1 MISILTSGD
10 VTFTNALMKLLLSF
24 VAGGLI
30 GLNREKQNQAA
41 GFRTHVLIGMGSCL
55 IMLISIYIPQEF
67 INFKNG
73 DPGRIAAQVI
83 TGIGF
88 LGAGAIMRL
97 GDHVKGITTAA
108 SIWISAAI
116 GLAIGA
122 GMAWIAL
129 TALVLVLITLSFLEL
144 LERFLFKKKTFKIVS
159 IQIKQPKIDL
169 DLIKNVLKHAKLKFE
184 ILEYRQNNYLGIFN
198 VEVLITVQASFPL
211 EAFMNKLAA
220 IPNLQELSIR
230 NKI

>member
-1 MISILTSGD
+1 
-10 VTFTNALMKLLLSF
+10 
-24 VAGGLI
+24 
-30 GLNREKQNQAA
+30 
-41 GFRTHVLIGMGSCL
+41 
-55 IMLISIYIPQEF
+55 
-67 INFKNG
+67 
-73 DPGRIAAQVI
+73 
-83 TGIGF
+83 
-88 LGAGAIMRL
+88 MRL